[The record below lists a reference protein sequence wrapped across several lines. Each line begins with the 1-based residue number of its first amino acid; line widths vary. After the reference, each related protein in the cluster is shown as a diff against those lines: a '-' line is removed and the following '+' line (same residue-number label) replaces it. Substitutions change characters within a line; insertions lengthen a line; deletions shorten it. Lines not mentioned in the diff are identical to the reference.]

1 MRLLVAEDDTLLAQ
15 SLAKGLR
22 ENAYAV
28 DVVGDG
34 EAAVIEAAVNS
45 YDAIVLDVM
54 LPKRDGLDVS
64 RTLRARDIRTPI
76 LMLTARDRVGDKVAG
91 LDAGAD
97 DYLTKPF
104 ELEELLAR
112 LRALLRRGPALA
124 PQVLEIADLKVDTRS
139 QTATRA
145 GQALPLTT
153 KEYAMLEYLARRA
166 GEVVSRADIS
176 DHVWDEHHDPFSN
189 ALEVYIG
196 RLRRKVDTPGLTP
209 LIHTRRGAGYMLG
222 ALVGDGSDGSDGSDG
237 GEDDEP

>member
-1 MRLLVAEDDTLLAQ
+1 MRLLLAEDDSLLAR

-34 EAAVIEAAVNS
+34 DTAVIEGVVTT

-54 LPKRDGLDVS
+54 LPKLDGFAVS
-64 RTLRARDIRTPI
+64 RTLRGRGVTTPI
-76 LMLTARDRVGDKVAG
+76 LMLTARDHVGDKVAG

-104 ELEELLAR
+104 ELDELLAR
-112 LRALLRRGPALA
+112 LRALLRRGPAVTPHVLHVGDLA
-124 PQVLEIADLKVDTRS
+124 VDTRL
-139 QTATRA
+139 QTAARA
-145 GQALPLTT
+145 GRPLALTT

-176 DHVWDEHHDPFSN
+176 AHVWDDNHDPFSN

-196 RLRRKVDTPGLTP
+196 RLRRKLEAGGETP
-209 LIHTRRGAGYMLG
+209 LIHTRRGAGYIIAEPQ
-222 ALVGDGSDGSDGSDG
+222 ALAPADSPTTHAEDGDGR
-237 GEDDEP
+237 

>member
-1 MRLLVAEDDTLLAQ
+1 MRLLLAEDDALLAG

-28 DVVGDG
+28 DVVADG
-34 EAAVIEAAVNS
+34 NTAVVEAVVND

-54 LPKRDGLDVS
+54 LPKRDGMDVA
-64 RTLRARDIRTPI
+64 RTLRARDVRTPI
-76 LMLTARDRVGDKVAG
+76 LMLTARDRVSDKIAG

-104 ELEELLAR
+104 ELNELLAR
-112 LRALLRRGPALA
+112 LRALMRRGPALT
-124 PQVLEIADLKVDTRS
+124 PQVLQVADLAVDTRS
-139 QTATRA
+139 QTATR
-145 GQALPLTT
+145 GGRQLPLTT

-176 DHVWDEHHDPFSN
+176 AHVWDEHHDPFSN

-196 RLRRKVDTPGLTP
+196 RLRRKVDVDGLAP

-222 ALVGDGSDGSDGSDG
+222 VVDTDDVEP
-237 GEDDEP
+237 EDDAQ

>member
-1 MRLLVAEDDTLLAQ
+1 MRLLVAEDDTLLAE
-15 SLAKGLR
+15 SLARGLR
-22 ENAYAV
+22 ESAYAV
-28 DVVGDG
+28 DVVSNGD
-34 EAAVIEAAVNS
+34 AAVVEAAVND

-54 LPKRDGLDVS
+54 LPKRDGMDVA

-76 LMLTARDRVGDKVAG
+76 LMLTARDRVSDKIAG

-104 ELEELLAR
+104 ELNELLAR
-112 LRALLRRGPALA
+112 LRALMRRGPALT
-124 PQVLEIADLKVDTRS
+124 PQVIQVTDLAVDTRS

-145 GQALPLTT
+145 GRSLPLTT

-176 DHVWDEHHDPFSN
+176 AHVWDEHHDPFSN

-196 RLRRKVDTPGLTP
+196 RLRRKVDVDGLAP

-222 ALVGDGSDGSDGSDG
+222 VVDTDDRASEDGAT
-237 GEDDEP
+237 

>member
-1 MRLLVAEDDTLLAQ
+1 MRLLVAEDDALLAQ

-34 EAAVIEAAVNS
+34 DAAVVEAVVNT

-54 LPKRDGLDVS
+54 LPKRDGMDVA
-64 RTLRARDIRTPI
+64 RTLRARDVRTPI
-76 LMLTARDRVGDKVAG
+76 LMLTARDLVRDKVAG

-104 ELEELLAR
+104 ELNELLAR
-112 LRALLRRGPALA
+112 LRALLRRGPALT
-124 PQVLEIADLKVDTRS
+124 PEVIRVADLSVDTRS

-145 GQALPLTT
+145 GRILPLTT

-176 DHVWDEHHDPFSN
+176 GHVWDEHHDPFSN
-189 ALEVYIG
+189 ALEVYVG
-196 RLRRKVDTPGLTP
+196 RLRRKVDIEGLTP

-222 ALVGDGSDGSDGSDG
+222 VPPHDDAPDSSREGDL
-237 GEDDEP
+237 

>member
-28 DVVGDG
+28 DVVADG
-34 EAAVIEAAVNS
+34 EAAVVEALVNS

-54 LPKRDGLDVS
+54 LPRRDGMAVA
-64 RTLRARDIRTPI
+64 RTLRARDVRTPI
-76 LMLTARDRVGDKVAG
+76 LMLTARDLVGDKVAG

-104 ELEELLAR
+104 ELDELLAR
-112 LRALLRRGPALA
+112 LRALLRRGPALRSHTLH
-124 PQVLEIADLKVDTRS
+124 VADLTVDTRS

-145 GQALPLTT
+145 GRTLPLTT

-176 DHVWDEHHDPFSN
+176 GHVWDEHHDPFSN

-196 RLRRKVDTPGLTP
+196 RLRRKLDSPGLTP

-222 ALVGDGSDGSDGSDG
+222 PAPNDN
-237 GEDDEP
+237 EATPAATDDER